1 MGFIQK
7 KRVEYID
14 EASRMKSIYGKY
26 CKSATIKKK
35 RVLFESFHGKDISDS
50 PLAIAKELLNR
61 KDSDKYELYFATVE
75 SKEGRHAEFIRAQG
89 LNIKLVYIRSDEYAE
104 VLATSEYLVNNSS
117 FPTYFVKR
125 EGQKYLQTWHG
136 TPLKTLGK
144 SMRMGMESMDNIQHN
159 YLQADLI
166 MFPNEFTQEVFM
178 RDYNLNNLYTGEVAL
193 CGYPRNSVFCDR
205 GKAEE
210 IRKVLG
216 NENVKT
222 IAYMP
227 TWRGQNNYDVK
238 TESYMDEV
246 NGILSQID
254 DVLGDDKKLYVNF
267 HPIIQSSVELSD
279 YKHIEPFPA
288 GIDKYDFLNSTDA
301 LITDYSSV
309 FFDYSVSGKP
319 IVLFMYDYDE
329 YMHDRGVYFDIKELP
344 FTKTYNIDELCALIK
359 DDAYE
364 KCSYEDSTDYH
375 SRFIKYDTINNTKN
389 LTDYFFDNVN
399 HGIEIQ
405 DFSFNRSKKWRIVDA
420 RDVKTTDMLNR
431 VMKFINPDA
440 DVVVFEKR
448 KFSAVLSKYMYE
460 NYRDSY
466 TFIFSSG
473 KSERTFIEDIRN
485 SVSCKLKS
493 ELCEREIKQW
503 LGDLSIESL
512 ITLKELICAG
522 DVVKISTKGTVTTLT
537 VALYDNIK
545 VEKIDKVVFRL
556 RDKMVDKVYDLN
568 YYVHGRKMV
577 VSADMSIPNFDGI
590 YWDIKV
596 LYDGEGEEDALA
608 FNVKRGMKRKL
619 KLLVRQNRIGDEI
632 VFPHIA
638 MHNQLA
644 FTHREFTKYDGY
656 KTKIKEVLTF
666 VVYKLFGRY
675 FDRKNI
681 WLVFEKYC
689 QMAQDNGYYFFKYCM
704 EELSESEKKH
714 IYYVMKDDS
723 EDYDKVVGYGRNVIK
738 FMSVRHLLYAMA
750 AKIYIGSDS
759 KKHLY
764 IWRGKQNFISGRI
777 GNKEIFFLQHGVTAL
792 KKVDGLFGKHGISP
806 MTYFATTSD
815 YEQRIVT
822 ENFGYTTQNTP
833 VVGFTR
839 WDVLEDESTEENK
852 LILVMPTWRSW
863 LEGRTAETFKAS
875 DYYENYMKL
884 FTNPKLEQVLD
895 EYDGR
900 MVFYIHPKF
909 RDYLGN
915 FVVDSNRIEL
925 IPFGSRPLNAIIRE
939 CRMLIT
945 DYSSVCWDAYYLGK
959 PVMFYQFD
967 YDMYMDIH
975 GSYMDMTTEL
985 FGDRFFNSDEVI
997 KGIEENLKNNFRE
1010 SDRAASMRKDYFK
1023 YIDNNNSKRT
1033 YEYLKKQ
1040 GF

>member
-7 KRVEYID
+7 KRKEYTD
-14 EASRMKSIYGKY
+14 EAKRMKFVYGKY
-26 CKSATIKKK
+26 CKNAPIKKN
-35 RVLFESFHGKDISDS
+35 RVLLESFHGRDISDS
-50 PLAIAKELLNR
+50 PLAIAKELLYR
-61 KDSDKYELYFATVE
+61 QDSEKYELYFATVE
-75 SKEGRHAEFIRAQG
+75 KEDGRHAEFIKTQG
-89 LNIKLVYIRSDEYAE
+89 LNIKLVYIRSEEYAE

-125 EGQKYLQTWHG
+125 KGQKYLQTWHG

-144 SMRMGMESMDNIQHN
+144 SMKMGMESMDNIQHN
-159 YLQADLI
+159 YIQADLI
-166 MFPNEFTQEVFM
+166 MFPNEFTQDVFM

-193 CGYPRNSVFCDR
+193 CGYPRNSVFCDSD
-205 GKAEE
+205 KAEE
-210 IRKVLG
+210 IRKILG

-222 IAYMP
+222 LAYMP
-227 TWRGQNNYDVK
+227 TWRGQNNYDMN
-238 TESYMDEV
+238 TDYYMGKV
-246 NGILSQID
+246 NDMLSQID
-254 DVLGDDKKLYVNF
+254 EVLGDDKKLYVNF
-267 HPIIQSSVELSD
+267 HPIIQDIVKLSD
-279 YKHIEPFPA
+279 YKHIEPFPSEVE
-288 GIDKYDFLNSTDA
+288 KYDFLNSTDA

-319 IVLFMYDYDE
+319 VILFMYDYEE
-329 YMHDRGVYFDIKELP
+329 YMHDRGMYFDIKELP
-344 FTKTYNIDELCALIK
+344 FTKVYDIDELCRLIK
-359 DDAYE
+359 NGEYE

-405 DFSFNRSKKWRIVDA
+405 DFSFNLNKKWRMVDA
-420 RDVKTTDMLNR
+420 RVVKTTAMLDR
-431 VMKFINPDA
+431 LMKLINPEE
-440 DVVVFEKR
+440 DVVVFSKR
-448 KFSAVLSKYMYE
+448 KFSAVLSSYMYE
-460 NYRDSY
+460 NYRDAY
-466 TFIFSSG
+466 TFVFTSG
-473 KSERTFIEDIRN
+473 KSERTFIEDVCVGFSSR
-485 SVSCKLKS
+485 LKN
-493 ELCEREIKQW
+493 EFMERDIKRW
-503 LGDLSIESL
+503 FGDLCIDSC
-512 ITLKELICAG
+512 ITLREMICAG
-522 DVVKISTKGTVTTLT
+522 DVIKISTKGTVTNIT
-537 VALYDNIK
+537 AKLYDNID
-545 VEKIDKVVFRL
+545 VEKIDKIVFCL
-556 RDKMVDKVYDLN
+556 RDEMVDEVYDVN
-568 YYVHGRKMV
+568 YSVKGRKLF
-577 VSADMSIPNFDGI
+577 VSVDMSIPNLDGI

-596 LYDGEGEEDALA
+596 LYDGKSEEDALA
-608 FNVKRGMKRKL
+608 FNVNRDMKRRL
-619 KLLVRQNRIGDEI
+619 KLQVKQNRIGNEI

-644 FTHREFTKYDGY
+644 FTHREFTKYDGR
-656 KTKIKEVLTF
+656 KTKLKEIIAF
-666 VVYKLFGRY
+666 AIYILFGWY

-704 EELSESEKKH
+704 ENLSASEKKH
-714 IYYVMKDDS
+714 IYYVMKDDA
-723 EDYDKVVGYGRNVIK
+723 EDYDKVSEYGRNVIK
-738 FMSVRHLLYAMA
+738 FMSARHLLYAMA
-750 AKIYIGSDS
+750 AQIYVGSDS

-764 IWRGKQNFISGRI
+764 IWRGKPNFISTRI
-777 GNKEIFFLQHGVTAL
+777 GKKKIFFLQHGVTAL
-792 KKVDGLFGKHGISP
+792 KKVDNLFGKHGSSP
-806 MTYFATTSD
+806 MTYFTTTSD
-815 YEQRIVT
+815 YEQKIVT
-822 ENFGYTTQNTP
+822 ENFGYTTQRTP

-884 FTNPKLEQVLD
+884 FTNPKLEQVLE
-895 EYDGR
+895 EYDGK

-915 FVVDSNRIEL
+915 FVVDSSRIEL

-945 DYSSVCWDAYYLGK
+945 DYSSVCWDVYYLGK

-1023 YIDNNNSKRT
+1023 YIDNDNSKRT
-1033 YEYLKKQ
+1033 YEYLKEQ